1 MLTIRK
7 SADRGI
13 GRTDWLNSRHSFSF
27 ADYFDP
33 RHMGFRALRVINED
47 RVIPAA
53 GFPPHGHRDMEI
65 LSYVLTGALEHKD
78 NMGNGSIIRRGEIQ
92 RMSAGTGVRHSEYN
106 ASDKE
111 PVHFFQIWILPERNG
126 LPAGYEQNSIDFG
139 AHPDRFTLVA
149 APPGQ
154 GGVVTVHQDAKL
166 YAARLSKGVSTSE
179 HIAPGRGAW
188 LQVASGEVEVNGH
201 QLGPGDGAAI
211 EDEPQ
216 VIVKALSDAECLL
229 FDLG

>member
-7 SADRGI
+7 ADERGI
-13 GRTDWLNSRHSFSF
+13 GRTDWLFSKHSFSF

-47 RVIPAA
+47 RVIAGA

-65 LSYVLTGALEHKD
+65 LSYVLEGALEHKD
-78 NMGNGSIIRRGEIQ
+78 NLGNGSVIRRGDIQ
-92 RMSAGTGVRHSEYN
+92 RMSAGTGVRHSEFN

-111 PVHFFQIWILPERNG
+111 PVHFFQIWVLPDRNG
-126 LPAGYEQNSIDFG
+126 LPAGYEQQSIDFA
-139 AHPDRFTLVA
+139 AHPDRFVLIA

-154 GGVVTVHQDAKL
+154 GGSVTVHQDVKL
-166 YAARLSKGVSTSE
+166 YAARLAKGASTSAN
-179 HIAPGRGAW
+179 IAPGRGGW
-188 LQVASGEVEVNGH
+188 IQVARGEIEVNG
-201 QLGPGDGAAI
+201 QTLRAGDGAAL

-216 VIVKALSDAECLL
+216 VLVKALSDAECLL
-229 FDLG
+229 FDIA